1 MEIVLGSHEG
11 PKISGESAAASKLA
25 YHLEAVNI
33 HSPCARMNCSQISL
47 NRKLSR
53 LLFRLR
59 TTSIWPRKYSP
70 CLIRCAL
77 KIFKSAGDSLCI
89 SVSHQ
94 WLYQLSRCS
103 ILRAREMA
111 HSNCSYV
118 LKGTI
123 WPHCSNGDHSLRYL
137 FPCIVALCQ
146 LIKLIFRYILIQL
159 MSRGGQ

>member
-77 KIFKSAGDSLCI
+77 KIFKLAGDSLCI

-103 ILRAREMA
+103 ILHATGTGD
-111 HSNCSYV
+111 SNCSYA
-118 LKGTI
+118 LKGST
-123 WPHCSNGDHSLRYL
+123 WLRYLNGDHSSKYR
-137 FPCIVALCQ
+137 FPCAVTLRV
-146 LIKLIFRYILIQL
+146 LIKLVLRCTLIQWK
-159 MSRGGQ
+159 SHGRR